1 MIKGTRALNPKQTQ
15 KKFAEIKNN
24 DTEHANSIGKRGIFM
39 ARKKSIETINKELD
53 RLENREKSLQTD
65 IDSVKSEKEKLL
77 GERNEI
83 LEMERRETVDKIAE
97 IVYEYFGEN
106 ISPDKFKETVEY
118 IFAIDEIKEFIKST
132 DEKIKP
138 VSSENNSAEII
149 EKEAC

>member
-1 MIKGTRALNPKQTQ
+1 
-15 KKFAEIKNN
+15 
-24 DTEHANSIGKRGIFM
+24 M
-39 ARKKSIETINKELD
+39 ARKRSIETINKELD

-77 GERNEI
+77 SARNEI
-83 LEMERRETVDKIAE
+83 LEMERRETVNKIAE

-118 IFAIDEIKEFIKST
+118 IFSVNEVKDFMKST
-132 DEKIKP
+132 DEKTKT
-138 VSSENNSAEII
+138 VSAENNSAEAI